1 MMEIKREDQIKALVL
16 GATILGTGGGGSPS
30 DGLKMLDDVLKKGKT
45 VKLVDVEEIPRDGFV
60 VVPYDVG
67 SIAPSTKAKKP
78 VRIKEPVRRAFK
90 EMEQI
95 IGGKIVAVVASEIGG
110 GNTPVALSI
119 AAELGIPA
127 VDGDLL
133 GRAAP
138 ELHQCTVNILGI
150 PMYPSVIVGESGNV
164 VVVREYSDIDDYEA
178 IARYLSVLSGKYV
191 SVVDTPMSYDTA
203 CKAIIRKTIS
213 TSMRL
218 GEEVIKARNEGR
230 DPVDAVVNVL
240 KGWRIFEGVVEKYE
254 WRDEGGFL
262 RGEAVIKGVGDFS
275 GRTLRSWIKNE
286 HIMIWID
293 GKPVVMPPDMFMLLR
308 EDGEPITNTELRE
321 GIKVY
326 GVAAKAPDI
335 WRTPEGL
342 KYFGPRHFGFDYDYI
357 PVEELVKVI

>member
-1 MMEIKREDQIKALVL
+1 MIEIKTEDQIKALVL
-16 GATILGTGGGGSPS
+16 GATILGTGGGGSPA
-30 DGLKMLDDVLKKGKT
+30 DGLKMLSDVLRKGKT
-45 VKLVDVEEIPRDGFV
+45 IKLVDVEEIPKDGFA

-67 SIAPSTKAKKP
+67 SIAPDIKTKKP
-78 VRIKEPVRRAFK
+78 VRIKEPIRRAFE
-90 EMEQI
+90 EMERI

-164 VVVREYSDIDDYEA
+164 VVVREYADIDDYEA

-191 SVVDTPMSYDTA
+191 SVVDTPMDYD
-203 CKAIIRKTIS
+203 KASKAVVRKTIS
-213 TSMRL
+213 TSIRL
-218 GEEVIKARNEGR
+218 GEEVIRARNEKR
-230 DPVDAVVNVL
+230 NPIDAVVNVL
-240 KGWRIFEGVVEKYE
+240 NGWKIFEGIVDKYK

-262 RGEAVIKGVGDFS
+262 KGEAFVKGVGEFS
-275 GRTLRSWIKNE
+275 GRILRSWIKNE
-286 HIMIWID
+286 HIMVWID
-293 GKPVVMPPDMFMLLR
+293 DKPVVMPPDMFMLLR
-308 EDGEPITNTELRE
+308 DDGEPVTNTELRE
-321 GIKVY
+321 GDKVC
-326 GVAAKAPDI
+326 GVAAKAPAI

-342 KYFGPRHFGFDYDYI
+342 KYFGPRHFGFDYDYT
-357 PVEELVKVI
+357 PVEELVKVV

>member
-1 MMEIKREDQIKALVL
+1 MIEIKREDQIRALIL
-16 GATILGTGGGGSPS
+16 GTTILGTGGGGSPS
-30 DGLKMLDDVLKKGKT
+30 DGLKMLNDVLKKGKT
-45 VKLVDVEEIPRDGFV
+45 IKLVDMEEIPRDGFV
-60 VVPYDVG
+60 VVPYEVG
-67 SIAPSTKAKKP
+67 SIAPNTKAKKP
-78 VRIKEPVRRAFK
+78 IRIREPIRRAFE
-90 EMEQI
+90 EMERI
-95 IGGKIVAVVASEIGG
+95 IEGKIVAVVPGEIGG
-110 GNTPVALSI
+110 GNTSVALRI

-127 VDGDLL
+127 VDGDVV

-138 ELHQCTVNILGI
+138 ELHQYTVNILGI
-150 PMYPSVIVGESGNV
+150 PTYPSVIVSESGNV
-164 VVVREYSDIDDYEA
+164 IIIREHSDIDDYEA
-178 IARYLSVLSGKYV
+178 IARYLSVLSGNYV
-191 SVVDTPMSYDTA
+191 SVVDTPMNYDSVS
-203 CKAIIRKTIS
+203 KAIIRKTIS

-230 DPVDAVVNVL
+230 DPVDAVVNML

-254 WRDEGGFL
+254 WRNEGGFL
-262 RGEAVIKGVGDFS
+262 RGEAIIKGVGDFN

-286 HIMIWID
+286 HIMVWID
-293 GKPVVMPPDMFMLLR
+293 GKPVVMPPDMFMLLK

-321 GIKVY
+321 GVKVY